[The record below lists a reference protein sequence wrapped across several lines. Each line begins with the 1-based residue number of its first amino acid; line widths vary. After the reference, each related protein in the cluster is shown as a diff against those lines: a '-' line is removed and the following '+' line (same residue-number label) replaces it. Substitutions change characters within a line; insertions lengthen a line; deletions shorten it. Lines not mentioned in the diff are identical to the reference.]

1 MLINMHPFF
10 QDPQAGDAPHG
21 LSGSLNAHFQG
32 VGETDLGFGNSL
44 GDPGDMMW
52 HGFSSSGP

>member
-10 QDPQAGDAPHG
+10 QDPQAGDAPQVLG
-21 LSGSLNAHFQG
+21 GSLKAHCQG

-44 GDPGDMMW
+44 GDPGAMMW
-52 HGFSSSGP
+52 HGFFSSGP

>member
-21 LSGSLNAHFQG
+21 LGGSLNAHFQG
-32 VGETDLGFGNSL
+32 VGETDLAFGNGL